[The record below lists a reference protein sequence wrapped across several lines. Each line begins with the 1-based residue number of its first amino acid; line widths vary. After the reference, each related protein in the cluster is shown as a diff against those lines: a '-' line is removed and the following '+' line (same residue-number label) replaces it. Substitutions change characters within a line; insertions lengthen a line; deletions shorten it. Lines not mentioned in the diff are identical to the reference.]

1 MTISKRIGLSYVLIA
16 TVSVVIIVW
25 FGYHEFIVE
34 LAEFDALGLTDLHK
48 DTTPEILTVCF
59 FGAMPLIL
67 LLGWLWIRHVL
78 KPLGTLTGAVEKI
91 HAHNLREPLPR
102 NMGDDE
108 VDKLAAVFNS
118 VTTRLDESFT
128 RIHEFTLR
136 ASHEL
141 KTPLTVMRAHL
152 ETALREGQS
161 LPREQTQWIDGQLDE
176 VKRLAQIVDSL
187 TLLTK
192 ADAGLVQ
199 LERQPVQLSE
209 LVEEAFEDAQV
220 LARPHGVQV
229 ALGEHAGNLVV
240 GDRHRLRQL
249 LLILTD
255 NAVKYNRPGGTIDIS
270 LRHTSGMAELKIT
283 NTGDSLTP
291 EMMGNV
297 FDRFA
302 RGKNAQEKTEGC
314 GLGLTI
320 AQWIV
325 QVHGGSIRLLDE
337 GSGRT
342 TALVRMPAEAAET
355 RSGIRRRPA
364 RALAESEVGP

>member
-1 MTISKRIGLSYVLIA
+1 MTISKRIGLSYILIA
-16 TVSVVIIVW
+16 VASVVIIAW
-25 FGYHEFIVE
+25 FGYHEFVQE
-34 LAEFDALGLTDLHK
+34 RAEFDALGLPEVHTDLSA
-48 DTTPEILTVCF
+48 EILTVCF
-59 FGAMPLIL
+59 FGALPLIL
-67 LLGWLWIRHVL
+67 LLGWWWIRHVL
-78 KPLGTLTGAVEKI
+78 KPLGALTAAVEKI

-118 VTTRLDESFT
+118 MTTRLNDSFT

-161 LPREQTQWIDGQLDE
+161 LPREQTEWIDGQLDE

-192 ADAGLVQ
+192 ADAGLVKLEQQPLQ
-199 LERQPVQLSE
+199 LTV
-209 LVEEAFEDAQV
+209 LVEEAIEDAQV
-220 LARPHGVQV
+220 LARPHGVTV
-229 ALGEHAGNLVV
+229 TLGECADAVV
-240 GDRHRLRQL
+240 NGDRHRLRQL
-249 LLILTD
+249 LLILSD
-255 NAVKYNRPGGTIDIS
+255 NAVKYNRPGGTIGIT
-270 LRHTSGMAELKIT
+270 LRHTAGMAELRIT
-283 NTGDSLTP
+283 NTSDELPQGMLDT
-291 EMMGNV
+291 V

-302 RGKNAQEKTEGC
+302 RGRNAQGKVEGC

-325 QVHGGSIRLLDE
+325 QAHGGTIQLLAEDA
-337 GSGRT
+337 GRT
-342 TALVRMPAEAAET
+342 TALVRLPLAHTTQPAITEQ
-355 RSGIRRRPA
+355 
-364 RALAESEVGP
+364 LAGV